1 MITAIMFGSA
11 ARRCSGENIIS
22 RYQMT
27 DLVEALSSRNPLVR
41 GQSQARFA
49 CGVRELNAVRLCKRV
64 KVLRLRI

>member
-27 DLVEALSSRNPLVR
+27 DLVEALFAETLLFEDSRR
-41 GQSQARFA
+41 
-49 CGVRELNAVRLCKRV
+49 RV
-64 KVLRLRI
+64 LPAASEN